1 MFHHEGMK
9 RVTVRDLRQRWPE
22 VERMLEREGEV
33 EITRD
38 GKTVARLL
46 RHEAKARTRR
56 RVDFDALGTR
66 IRKIWG
72 GRVVNL
78 IEATLAEEREDD

>member
-22 VERMLEREGEV
+22 VERMLAREGEI

-38 GKTVARLL
+38 GKPVARLL
-46 RHEAKARTRR
+46 PSATKPKKRKRFDFAEHEKWLRET
-56 RVDFDALGTR
+56 
-66 IRKIWG
+66 WG
-72 GRVVNL
+72 NRVVN
-78 IEATLAEEREDD
+78 IVDAAIAEEREDD

>member
-1 MFHHEGMK
+1 MK

-46 RHEAKARTRR
+46 RHEAKAHARR

>member
-22 VERMLEREGEV
+22 VERMLEREGEI

-38 GKTVARLL
+38 GELVARLL
-46 RHEAKARTRR
+46 PCKPKTKKRKR
-56 RVDFDALGTR
+56 FDPVKQAAE

-72 GRVVNL
+72 NRVMNIVA
-78 IEATLAEEREDD
+78 ATLAEEREDD